1 MIFLCCFITILITLR
16 WHSGWNMTL
25 GCMYLMVGVSSYI
38 YCRCHQI
45 NQGDRGWWKVLGLFT
60 VCWPDLLS
68 VIYFV
73 EHQRHLWV
81 GFSTMLRT
89 RSHKSIRASCL
100 YLFLSLFPLSLLSL
114 AHFSTARV
122 PECKGVAINSNK
134 ITKKPPPH
142 QPIFVLPAA
151 FWLAVVCP
159 TWSRFSRWCR

>member
-16 WHSGWNMTL
+16 WHSGWNITL
-25 GCMYLMVGVSSYI
+25 CMYLMVGASSYI

-89 RSHKSIRASCL
+89 RSHKSITASCL

-114 AHFSTARV
+114 AHFSTVRV
-122 PECKGVAINSNK
+122 PECKGLPTI
-134 ITKKPPPH
+134 KKKKKH
-142 QPIFVLPAA
+142 QPIFVLPSA
-151 FWLAVVCP
+151 F
-159 TWSRFSRWCR
+159 